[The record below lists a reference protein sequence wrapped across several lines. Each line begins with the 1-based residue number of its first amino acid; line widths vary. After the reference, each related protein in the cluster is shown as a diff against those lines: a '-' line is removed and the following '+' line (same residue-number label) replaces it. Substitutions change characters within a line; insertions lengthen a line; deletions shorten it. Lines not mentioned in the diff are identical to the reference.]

1 VIEAID
7 RIVNRGGDADDVL
20 RDVVAALSQQYEW
33 VGIYLVEG
41 DNLVLGPSHG
51 TVPGK
56 DTRVPVVYEGR
67 RVGELSVS
75 DDHDRASLER
85 VAVLIS
91 HYCLVGWDTGGET
104 WNP

>member
-1 VIEAID
+1 MIEAIE

-20 RDVVAALSQQYEW
+20 RDVVSVLSEHYAW
-33 VGIYLVEG
+33 VGIYLAEG
-41 DNLVLGPSHG
+41 DDLVLGPSHG

-56 DTRVPVVYEGR
+56 DARVPVVYAGR

-75 DDHDRASLER
+75 DDDDRASLER

-91 HYCLVGWDTGGET
+91 HYCLVGWDTGGEE